1 MGFMKNITTKTGDKG
16 MTGLYRGER
25 VRKDDALI
33 ELLGELDELQ
43 AFVAWARLGE
53 EGEVL
58 TRVVD
63 DIYRL
68 MSVVG
73 FRGAV
78 PEGIVDIGEA
88 DLAWMEGEMEK
99 YSAEVGD
106 LKEFIRPGGNEQA
119 ARLNMARVVCRRVE
133 RRFLIVE
140 HAWGLKYLNRLSD
153 LLFVLSY
160 CTKMAKKG

>member
-1 MGFMKNITTKTGDKG
+1 MEYVKNITTKTGDKG
-16 MTGLYRGER
+16 MTGLYAGGR

-43 AFVAWARLGE
+43 AFVAWAGLGAD
-53 EGEVL
+53 GEIL

-73 FRGAV
+73 FRGEI
-78 PEGIVDIGEA
+78 PEGIRDIGEE

-99 YSAEVGD
+99 FSEKVGD
-106 LKEFIRPGGNEQA
+106 LREFIRPGGSEQA
-119 ARLNMARVVCRRVE
+119 ARLNLARTVCRRVE
-133 RRFLIVE
+133 RRFLIVD
-140 HAWGLKYLNRLSD
+140 HQWGLKYLNRLSD
-153 LLFVLSY
+153 LLFVLGY
-160 CTKMAKKG
+160 IEVI